1 MHGLGVPRL
10 QEQNVV
16 LVTDCGAP
24 KVVATATEALQMA
37 PKMSQEYL
45 WLNRS
50 QVQTSEDKDHRSSFM
65 MLYVF
70 ACFDLWMLEPFDA
83 Q

>member
-10 QEQNVV
+10 QGQNIVR

-24 KVVATATEALQMA
+24 EVVATATEALQMA

-45 WLNRS
+45 WPNRS
-50 QVQTSEDKDHRSSFM
+50 QVQTSKDKDHRSSFM
-65 MLYVF
+65 MLYEYYVYF
-70 ACFDLWMLEPFDA
+70 K
-83 Q
+83 